1 MKSKSISADADKI
14 VNGLLV
20 CKPLADEVYN
30 KLRLLAL
37 QDEEDFRNKRFQER
51 VIANNNLN
59 ELEVSIETLNNN
71 QHKINND
78 RKIPE
83 DI

>member
-30 KLRLLAL
+30 KLRVLAL
-37 QDEEDFRNKRFQER
+37 ADEENFRNNRIAER
-51 VIANNNLN
+51 HK
-59 ELEVSIETLNNN
+59 LNNGYSKGG
-71 QHKINND
+71 H
-78 RKIPE
+78 
-83 DI
+83 

>member
-1 MKSKSISADADKI
+1 MSELGKVKYGYRSTSFQSKSISADADKI

-37 QDEEDFRNKRFQER
+37 KDEEDFRNKRFQDR
-51 VIANNNLN
+51 VIANNNSN
-59 ELEVSIETLNNN
+59 CGG
-71 QHKINND
+71 
-78 RKIPE
+78 
-83 DI
+83 

>member
-1 MKSKSISADADKI
+1 MKTINEVVLNNRLDRQVNKSISADADKI
-14 VNGLLV
+14 VSGLLV

-51 VIANNNLN
+51 VIANNNSN
-59 ELEVSIETLNNN
+59 CGG
-71 QHKINND
+71 
-78 RKIPE
+78 
-83 DI
+83 

>member
-37 QDEEDFRNKRFQER
+37 KDEEDFRNKRFQDR
-51 VIANNNLN
+51 VIANNNYN
-59 ELEVSIETLNNN
+59 CGG
-71 QHKINND
+71 
-78 RKIPE
+78 
-83 DI
+83 

>member
-37 QDEEDFRNKRFQER
+37 QDEEAFRNKRFQER
-51 VIANNNLN
+51 VIATLPILSLN
-59 ELEVSIETLNNN
+59 FFNSSIFFIF
-71 QHKINND
+71 HSG
-78 RKIPE
+78 
-83 DI
+83 

>member
-1 MKSKSISADADKI
+1 MKTINEVVLNNRLDRQVNKSISADADKI

-37 QDEEDFRNKRFQER
+37 QDEEDFRNKRFQDR
-51 VIANNNLN
+51 VIANNNSN
-59 ELEVSIETLNNN
+59 CGG
-71 QHKINND
+71 
-78 RKIPE
+78 
-83 DI
+83 

>member
-1 MKSKSISADADKI
+1 MTGELGKVKYGYRSTSFQSKSISADADKI

-51 VIANNNLN
+51 VIANNNSN
-59 ELEVSIETLNNN
+59 CGG
-71 QHKINND
+71 
-78 RKIPE
+78 
-83 DI
+83 

>member
-37 QDEEDFRNKRFQER
+37 QDEEDFRNKRF
-51 VIANNNLN
+51 
-59 ELEVSIETLNNN
+59 SIF
-71 QHKINND
+71 K
-78 RKIPE
+78 
-83 DI
+83 

>member
-1 MKSKSISADADKI
+1 MKSKSISEDADKI

-37 QDEEDFRNKRFQER
+37 QDEEDFRNKRFQDR
-51 VIANNNLN
+51 VISNNNSN
-59 ELEVSIETLNNN
+59 CGG
-71 QHKINND
+71 
-78 RKIPE
+78 
-83 DI
+83 

>member
-37 QDEEDFRNKRFQER
+37 QDEEDFRNQRFQDR
-51 VIANNNLN
+51 VIANNNSN
-59 ELEVSIETLNNN
+59 CGG
-71 QHKINND
+71 
-78 RKIPE
+78 
-83 DI
+83 